1 MVNVKVYN
9 WLKRHLLFLFNNV
22 SEYFDSFVRLTEKKL
37 YNYMKLPNKSCQR
50 TKKSQ
55 LTYYQMVLYIIKN
68 LSPIKDILRTLPS
81 SGINNY
87 IKI

>member
-50 TKKSQ
+50 TKEQS
-55 LTYYQMVLYIIKN
+55 INI
-68 LSPIKDILRTLPS
+68 LSNGPIY
-81 SGINNY
+81 N
-87 IKI
+87 